1 MVVSEGGGR
10 MLAMSSA
17 DVTASLPEPSAPA
30 SSLLAGVR
38 SRRGMLLLGRAQN
51 AMVMLLLWAALWMVS
66 AAVCGAIA
74 NALPGVTPF
83 ESPSMLVRIGVFG
96 VSMAAI
102 AVVMLNLVV
111 WEPPLRRRAR
121 RVLSRAWALFRRLLR
136 DVFGLAFISG
146 RRLAVAVGLGVIAAF
161 VAFGAGYLLGLVPV
175 LAESV
180 PATDARVEAM
190 GGAPAWVPAV
200 FFATYAAAPEEI
212 AHRGALLVAVAVV
225 GASTSN
231 RWVRGIVTVAALVGT
246 SWVFGLVH
254 LDWSLLN
261 AVSAGV
267 TGAIFG
273 VVAIATRS
281 LWAGIV
287 AHALFNALVFI
298 L

>member
-30 SSLLAGVR
+30 SGLLAGLR

-83 ESPSMLVRIGVFG
+83 ESPNMLVRIGVFG
-96 VSMAAI
+96 VSMAGI

-136 DVFGLAFISG
+136 DVFGLGFISG
-146 RRLAVAVGLGVIAAF
+146 RRLAVAVGLGVVAAF
-161 VAFGAGYLLGLVPV
+161 VAFGVGSLLTLVPV

-212 AHRGALLVAVAVV
+212 IYRGALLVAVAVV
-225 GASTSN
+225 AASTSN

-281 LWAGIV
+281 LWAAIV

>member
-1 MVVSEGGGR
+1 
-10 MLAMSSA
+10 MSSA
-17 DVTASLPEPSAPA
+17 DVTASLPEPSASA
-30 SSLLAGVR
+30 SGLVAGMR

-83 ESPSMLVRIGVFG
+83 ESPRVLVRIGVLG

-102 AVVMLNLVV
+102 AVVMLNLVA

-175 LAESV
+175 LAEGV

-225 GASTSN
+225 AASTSK
-231 RWVRGIVTVAALVGT
+231 RWVRGIVTVAALIGT

-281 LWAGIV
+281 LWAAIV

>member
-1 MVVSEGGGR
+1 
-10 MLAMSSA
+10 MSSA
-17 DVTASLPEPSAPA
+17 DVTASLPEPSAPV
-30 SSLLAGVR
+30 SGLIAGVR

-51 AMVMLLLWAALWMVS
+51 AMVMAFLWAALWMVS

-83 ESPSMLVRIGVFG
+83 ESPRMLVRIGVFG

-121 RVLSRAWALFRRLLR
+121 RVLSRAWALSRRLLR
-136 DVFGLAFISG
+136 DVFGLGFISG
-146 RRLAVAVGLGVIAAF
+146 RRLAVAIGLGIVAAF
-161 VAFGAGYLLGLVPV
+161 ASIGVGYLLGLVPV

-212 AHRGALLVAVAVV
+212 AYRGALLVAVAVV

-231 RWVRGIVTVAALVGT
+231 RWVCGIVTVAALVGT

-273 VVAIATRS
+273 AVAIATRS
-281 LWAGIV
+281 LWAAIV